1 MVKIQVKN
9 TDGFDALL
17 EKKALRI
24 DTVKGGSAIAD
35 LKPHQIPSAIAL
47 SITPLTGILNPLHHS
62 IQVAQHERK
71 TQPLRFHPTAS
82 IQLFYPHGSPEK
94 LSNSE
99 STIAERTR
107 LDWHGDRGLSFLQL
121 GLRELAR
128 LCYERLPLPILQVLP
143 KCNPPP
149 ACASQRKRDTL
160 DFRIEFSKVVS
171 FSF

>member
-82 IQLFYPHGSPEK
+82 IQLFYPRGSPEK

-99 STIAERTR
+99 FTIAGVQE
-107 LDWHGDRGLSFLQL
+107 
-121 GLRELAR
+121 
-128 LCYERLPLPILQVLP
+128 PL
-143 KCNPPP
+143 
-149 ACASQRKRDTL
+149 
-160 DFRIEFSKVVS
+160 
-171 FSF
+171 

>member
-24 DTVKGGSAIAD
+24 DSVKGGSAIAD

-71 TQPLRFHPTAS
+71 TQPLLFHPTAS
-82 IQLFYPHGSPEK
+82 IQLFCPRGSPEK

-99 STIAERTR
+99 FTIAGR
-107 LDWHGDRGLSFLQL
+107 F
-121 GLRELAR
+121 
-128 LCYERLPLPILQVLP
+128 I
-143 KCNPPP
+143 
-149 ACASQRKRDTL
+149 
-160 DFRIEFSKVVS
+160 
-171 FSF
+171 